1 MAFKSS
7 PTRYGAVAI
16 AIHWLT
22 AVAIL
27 LMLVSGLAATNT
39 ADAAVEL
46 SLLRAHAIMGALVGV
61 LTLLRIVW
69 WLCLDRRP
77 ADAATLS
84 RGQAMAA
91 HIVHYGLYA
100 VILVMVSSGIGTVL
114 LSGAGTQLIG
124 AALPPLPDFSAVPP
138 FTVHGILARLL
149 VVLLI
154 GHIGAA
160 LWHQFIKRDRLM
172 ARMGAGS

>member
-1 MAFKSS
+1 MSLKSS

-16 AIHWLT
+16 AIHWVT
-22 AVAIL
+22 ALAIL
-27 LMLVSGLAATNT
+27 LMLISGLGAANT

-46 SLLRAHAIMGALVGV
+46 NLLRAHAIMGMLVGL
-61 LTLLRIVW
+61 LTLLRVVW
-69 WLCLDRRP
+69 WLFFDRRP
-77 ADAATLS
+77 ADARGLS
-84 RGQAMAA
+84 RSQAMAA

-114 LSGAGTQLIG
+114 LSGAGAQLTG
-124 AALPPLPDFSAVPP
+124 AVMLPLPDFGAVPP

-149 VVLLI
+149 VVLLV

-160 LWHQFIKRDRLM
+160 LWHQFVKRDHLL